1 MELPTMATRSHPAVR
16 RACRKTQEAERL
28 LARYPR
34 LDSFELA
41 RLVAIFPDLPLID
54 KAVMTADDAL
64 SDKLAAFYRDHGDEL
79 SVSSRLLSLLLIL
92 PVAAAGAA
100 LWWLIG

>member
-1 MELPTMATRSHPAVR
+1 MKTMATRTRPPIPG
-16 RACRKTQEAERL
+16 ACRKTQEAERL
-28 LARYPR
+28 LARYPQ
-34 LDSFELA
+34 LDAFELA

-54 KAVMTADDAL
+54 KAVMTADEAL
-64 SDKLAAFYRDHGDEL
+64 SDKLAAFYRDHGDRL
-79 SVSSRLLSLLLIL
+79 SVSSGLLSLLLVL

>member
-1 MELPTMATRSHPAVR
+1 MATRSHPPIR
-16 RACRKTQEAERL
+16 GACRKTQEAERL
-28 LARYPR
+28 LARYPY
-34 LDSFELA
+34 LHPFELA
-41 RLVAIFPDLPLID
+41 RLVAIFPELPLID

-64 SDKLAAFYRDHGDEL
+64 SEKLAAFYRDHGDKL
-79 SVSSRLLSLLLIL
+79 SVSSRILSLVLIL